1 MRRAFTAILG
11 SVSMPYWR
19 DVEIWIDE
27 CQVKK
32 ISKIAMRSV
41 EDNVAQAQDFID
53 NLMERTSALVLHRL

>member
-1 MRRAFTAILG
+1 
-11 SVSMPYWR
+11 MPYWR